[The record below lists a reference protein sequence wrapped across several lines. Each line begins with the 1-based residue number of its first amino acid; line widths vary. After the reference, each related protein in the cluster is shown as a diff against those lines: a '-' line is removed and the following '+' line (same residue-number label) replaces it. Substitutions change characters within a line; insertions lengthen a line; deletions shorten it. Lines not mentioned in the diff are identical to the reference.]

1 MQGVS
6 RLADLLSEH
15 FGRLAALLI
24 LPGIGFTLYEVVM
37 RYFFNA
43 PTIWVN
49 ETVQILFGFY
59 FLLGGAY
66 TLLHGGH
73 VRVDL
78 VVHMLSPRAV
88 RRVNVF
94 GLIVSIFYLL
104 ALLWFSGLQAVDSIA
119 YLEKAESAWAPYI
132 YPVISAAPVAAA
144 LMILQAISLI
154 VREVSGTAG
163 TASDH
168 AEPAGDFHK

>member
-6 RLADLLSEH
+6 RLADLLSEQL
-15 FGRLAALLI
+15 GRLAALLI
-24 LPGIGFTLYEVVM
+24 LPGIAFTLYEVVM
-37 RYFFNA
+37 RYLFNA

-78 VVHMLSPRAV
+78 IVHVLSPRAV
-88 RRVNVF
+88 RKVNVF
-94 GLIVSIFYLL
+94 GLIVSIFYLC
-104 ALLWFSGLQAVDSIA
+104 ALLWFSGLQAIDSIA
-119 YLEKAESAWAPYI
+119 YLEKAESTWAPYI
-132 YPVISAAPVAAA
+132 FPVISAAPVAAA

-154 VREVSGTAG
+154 VREMSGTPRNEA
-163 TASDH
+163 H
-168 AEPAGDFHK
+168 LAEPAGDVEK